1 MCTLRK
7 SVLILVLVFV
17 MVLSIFVGASADE
30 LTEQQSNAIAMLN
43 HITVLTQ
50 EINAS
55 KKLKVWENSVTFEQ
69 VK

>member
-55 KKLKVWENSVTFEQ
+55 KNLKVWENSVTFEQ

>member
-1 MCTLRK
+1 
-7 SVLILVLVFV
+7 

-55 KKLKVWENSVTFEQ
+55 KNLKVWENSVTFEQ